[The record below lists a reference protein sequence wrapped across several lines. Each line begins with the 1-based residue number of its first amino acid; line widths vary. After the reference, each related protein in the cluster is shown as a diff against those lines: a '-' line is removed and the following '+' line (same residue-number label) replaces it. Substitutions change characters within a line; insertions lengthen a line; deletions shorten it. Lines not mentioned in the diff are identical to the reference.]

1 MSGLGRAR
9 WEHLEVQEH
18 LGSCGGGF
26 WHRIFRISLRQFE
39 CGEPKIDPKIVKI
52 KKSNIETRVSQ
63 WAKRS
68 LKLTVEGLKN
78 CLNPLY
84 LNCDILWWVMGFLR
98 IFLQFPLT
106 QRHQKGDAYR
116 MSGCLKLGFTA
127 GVFATLVPL
136 LHSYGSYGPWIR
148 FPHDGSTVTS
158 EAIGGNAPVASP
170 SSLAP
175 QHRERPLT
183 VKDQQLKQVET
194 GTFKVILKKS

>member
-1 MSGLGRAR
+1 
-9 WEHLEVQEH
+9 
-18 LGSCGGGF
+18 
-26 WHRIFRISLRQFE
+26 
-39 CGEPKIDPKIVKI
+39 
-52 KKSNIETRVSQ
+52 
-63 WAKRS
+63 
-68 LKLTVEGLKN
+68 
-78 CLNPLY
+78 
-84 LNCDILWWVMGFLR
+84 MGFLR

-116 MSGCLKLGFTA
+116 MSVSNLGSPQAFSPPWYRFCTA
-127 GVFATLVPL
+127 MAATA
-136 LHSYGSYGPWIR
+136 YGPWIR